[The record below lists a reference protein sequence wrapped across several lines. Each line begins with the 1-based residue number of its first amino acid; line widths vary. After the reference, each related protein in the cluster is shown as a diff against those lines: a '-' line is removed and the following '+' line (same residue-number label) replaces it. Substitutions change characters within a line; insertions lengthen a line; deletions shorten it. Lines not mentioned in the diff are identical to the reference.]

1 MLKQTLTAL
10 ALSSAL
16 LAGSVQAAD
25 YKIDIPGQHAFINF
39 KVSHIGFSFIYG
51 SFTKFDGAFSYDAAK
66 PEDSK
71 ISVKIDTTSVNT
83 NHAERDKH
91 LRTADFLN
99 AGKFPEAK
107 FVSTSVK
114 STGDKTMDV
123 TGDFT
128 LNGITKPVVV
138 KAVAIGEGKDPWGGY
153 RAGFEG
159 TTALSVDDFN
169 IKMAKDMGLKE
180 VEIFMSFEGVR
191 Q

>member
-51 SFTKFDGAFSYDAAK
+51 SFTKFDGDFSYDAAK